1 MNKSL
6 AFYGREKLLSRLRQL
21 YLRRAHVLI
30 VGPVG
35 IGKTAILRQLRQ
47 ICPFLHCEETSSL
60 RRIADG
66 LERQLGW
73 THRKLNVIERKNRLL
88 AYLAKRGEPVVFDHV
103 ASTAPRVARYMGRL
117 GEAIPIW
124 IACHS
129 DQSSEIGHV
138 WQYLYKFTRIAI
150 PPLSTAETQR
160 LIAEAIA
167 GGNIQSDARRHMR
180 ELHRL
185 SAGNPRMLEE
195 LLIALSA
202 RHYRMESF
210 GLDLLA
216 FDRTI
221 HELDTAIKAAVEQ
234 NT

>member
-6 AFYGREKLLSRLRQL
+6 AFFGREKLLSRLRQL
-21 YLRRAHVLI
+21 YLQRAHVLI
-30 VGPVG
+30 VGREG

-47 ICPFLHCEETSSL
+47 VCPFLLCEETSSL

-73 THRKLNVIERKNRLL
+73 THRRLNVIERKNRLL

-103 ASTAPRVARYMGRL
+103 AATVPRVARYMGRL
-117 GEAIPIW
+117 SEKIPIW
-124 IACHS
+124 IACRS
-129 DQSSEIGHV
+129 DQPPEIGHV
-138 WQYLYKFTRIAI
+138 WQYLYKFTRVGI
-150 PPLSTAETQR
+150 PPLSTVETQR
-160 LIAEAIA
+160 LIVEAITA
-167 GGNIQSDARRHMR
+167 GSIQPDARRHLR

-185 SAGNPRMLEE
+185 SKGNPRMLEE
-195 LLIALSA
+195 LLIELSA
-202 RHYRMESF
+202 RHYRMESS

-216 FDRTI
+216 LDRTI